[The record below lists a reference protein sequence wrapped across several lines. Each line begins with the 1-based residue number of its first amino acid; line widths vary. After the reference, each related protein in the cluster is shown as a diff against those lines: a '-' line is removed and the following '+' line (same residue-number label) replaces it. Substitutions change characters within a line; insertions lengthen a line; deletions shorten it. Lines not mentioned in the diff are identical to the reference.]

1 MQFGNSKAPIYIK
14 STSMSLD
21 YQNHSVLWTGNVHA
35 TQADSQ
41 LTSDQLRVNYFDK
54 DFKQM
59 KDMIADGNVRLS
71 QGTRWA
77 TGKHGVMDQTK
88 RTVILTGSPVAHDGN
103 DQITGCKITVY
114 LNTSQS
120 VVDCAHAVLFPHSDA
135 SPAASASPGA
145 TRRSSRQ
152 LFDGAGSKTRTGSA
166 ASPATGDDAA
176 VAAGDQNP
184 AALAP
189 RTRSDRAVG
198 TRAESNARAAR
209 SESRRSRVRIRDV
222 GSRGR
227 RPGRRRAAA
236 ARRPTALTAPTPTT
250 TGKPARARKSPR
262 STVEVEARDAALE
275 IKELNN
281 LEKLDWREYLET
293 YSNNWQESTPADN
306 DDDHRSAL
314 ENTPL
319 RRSSLEDY
327 MMWQLRMSSLPESD
341 QPIGA
346 TIIYNLNEDGYLET
360 PVEELAAQLEIA
372 PAEVERVLAR
382 VQRFDPPGVAARDL
396 RECLLAQLQNLGMEE
411 SLAARIVSNHL
422 DLLEKHRYA
431 EIAKVLGVPVETVG
445 QAAKIISLLEPKPGR
460 DYGGDEPTYVVPD
473 VYIHKVGE
481 DYVVTLNRDAV
492 PRLRLAGYYQRVLND
507 VDVAPETREYL
518 AERLRSAR
526 WLVKSIYQRQQTIFK
541 VATSIVKF
549 QRAFFDHGISLLK
562 PLVLKD
568 VAEDIGMHES
578 TISRA
583 TANKYAHTP
592 QGIFELKF
600 FFTSGVKGAGGE
612 DVSAETVK
620 EQIRGMVTSETPQN
634 PLSDQAIAEMLRAE
648 ADQYRAAH
656 GGQISAGDGNPAV
669 GESQTD
675 RVRVSGTR
683 QQKK

>member
-1 MQFGNSKAPIYIK
+1 MALEVKLGQDLRLRQQLVMTPQLQQAIKILQLSLPELEAIVQSELEQNPMLEPLDQSPAEAASESSESDSDAAQGDGEPLPPESDGASANS
-14 STSMSLD
+14 D
-21 YQNHSVLWTGNVHA
+21 DDWE
-35 TQADSQ
+35 
-41 LTSDQLRVNYFDK
+41 
-54 DFKQM
+54 
-59 KDMIADGNVRLS
+59 
-71 QGTRWA
+71 
-77 TGKHGVMDQTK
+77 
-88 RTVILTGSPVAHDGN
+88 TGS
-103 DQITGCKITVY
+103 
-114 LNTSQS
+114 
-120 VVDCAHAVLFPHSDA
+120 
-135 SPAASASPGA
+135 
-145 TRRSSRQ
+145 R
-152 LFDGAGSKTRTGSA
+152 
-166 ASPATGDDAA
+166 
-176 VAAGDQNP
+176 
-184 AALAP
+184 
-189 RTRSDRAVG
+189 
-198 TRAESNARAAR
+198 E
-209 SESRRSRVRIRDV
+209 E
-222 GSRGR
+222 
-227 RPGRRRAAA
+227 
-236 ARRPTALTAPTPTT
+236 
-250 TGKPARARKSPR
+250 KPA

-293 YSNNWQESTPADN
+293 YSNNWQESAPADN

-319 RRSSLEDY
+319 RRSSLEDH
-327 MMWQLRMSSLPESD
+327 MMWQLRMSNLAETD
-341 QPIGA
+341 QQIGA

-372 PAEVERVLAR
+372 PAEVERVLVR
-382 VQRFDPPGVAARDL
+382 VQRFDPPGVAARNL

-411 SLAARIVSNHL
+411 SLAAKIVTSHL
-422 DLLEKHRYA
+422 DLLEKHRYT
-431 EIAKVLGVPVETVG
+431 EIAKVLSVPVETVG

-473 VYIHKVGE
+473 VYIHKVGDE
-481 DYVVTLNRDAV
+481 YVVTLNRDAV

-518 AERLRSAR
+518 QERLRSAR

-592 QGIFELKF
+592 QGIYELKF

-620 EQIRGMVTSETPQN
+620 EQIRGMVTAETPQN
-634 PLSDQAIAEMLRAE
+634 PLSDQAIAEMLRAKQINI
-648 ADQYRAAH
+648 ARRTVAKYRQAMGIPPSANRK
-656 GGQISAGDGNPAV
+656 QIG
-669 GESQTD
+669 
-675 RVRVSGTR
+675 
-683 QQKK
+683 